1 MSKKKARKNK
11 PMNEMTNGLPPKTAD
26 ELAIVYEVAS
36 APTDPVIARES
47 TPDEGVVVEVA
58 ASEVAPIEVAASA
71 DAPIE
76 VAVSED
82 VPVEVAA
89 SEVAA
94 SEVAASEVAASAD
107 APIEV
112 EASEPTITAVEAPN
126 APSPYPIPSDGL
138 RLRLKVW
145 TDRATA
151 KRYLMPSA
159 FMRDVVRGQP
169 VTDVMYAYAMCD
181 DDTKLVTLTA
191 AEWNALPFFYFKEDG
206 VAPRAT
212 SRPVD
217 VVDRGRP
224 T

>member
-47 TPDEGVVVEVA
+47 TPDEGAVVEVA
-58 ASEVAPIEVAASA
+58 ASDDAPVEVAAH
-71 DAPIE
+71 D
-76 VAVSED
+76 D
-82 VPVEVAA
+82 VPVEVAP
-89 SEVAA
+89 V
-94 SEVAASEVAASAD
+94 EVAASEVAASAD